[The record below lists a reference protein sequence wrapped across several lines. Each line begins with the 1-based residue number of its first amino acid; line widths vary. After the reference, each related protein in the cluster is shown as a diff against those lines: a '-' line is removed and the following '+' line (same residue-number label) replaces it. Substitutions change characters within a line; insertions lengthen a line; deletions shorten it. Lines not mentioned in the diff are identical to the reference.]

1 MRKAPSGAWRRCEPL
16 VVAKAAE
23 DARIPDIPVEVKST
37 EEEDFRIVSIDGAPD
52 GTEGGDGTTES
63 A

>member
-1 MRKAPSGAWRRCEPL
+1 MEKMRAAGMVA
-16 VVAKAAE
+16 AKAAE
-23 DARIPDIPVEVKST
+23 DARIPDIPVEEKSA
-37 EEEDFRIVSIDGAPD
+37 EEEDFRIISIDGAPD